1 MAVNGK
7 RPTQKLGGSD
17 PSMIDKGVP
26 RGLPKLRGGSPAAKL
41 QTRQQ
46 KKPIKNDLSK
56 IAPASR
62 LTKPATR
69 KATQVTPARLKAM
82 EAAQKKRNAAQPAP
96 QAKQVSPARRKAM
109 EAALQ
114 KRDTRQPAP
123 QATQVTL
130 ARRRAME
137 AALQKRNAK
146 ADASTQR
153 TAKRKAAVAARQARL
168 ERRRAAVAKRMA
180 KVPGSQAAKQA
191 TAKKQY
197 MALSPAEKRK
207 MEAKGRREARQ
218 KNSAAL
224 KAAPRS
230 VRLKYRADQK
240 KRRADL
246 LKLRASRNRG

>member
-26 RGLPKLRGGSPAAKL
+26 RGLPKLRGESPAAKL

-46 KKPIKNDLSK
+46 KKPMKNDLSK

-82 EAAQKKRNAAQPAP
+82 RAAFEAAQKKRNAA
-96 QAKQVSPARRKAM
+96 
-109 EAALQ
+109 
-114 KRDTRQPAP
+114 QPAP

-240 KRRADL
+240 KRRAEML
-246 LKLRASRNRG
+246 MFRARRNRG

>member
-26 RGLPKLRGGSPAAKL
+26 RGLPKLRGESPAAKL

-46 KKPIKNDLSK
+46 KKPMKNDLSK

-96 QAKQVSPARRKAM
+96 QAKQVSPARRK
-109 EAALQ
+109 
-114 KRDTRQPAP
+114 
-123 QATQVTL
+123 
-130 ARRRAME
+130 AME

-240 KRRADL
+240 KRRAEML
-246 LKLRASRNRG
+246 MFRARRNRG

>member
-26 RGLPKLRGGSPAAKL
+26 RGLPKLRGESPAAKL

-82 EAAQKKRNAAQPAP
+82 EAAQKKRNAA
-96 QAKQVSPARRKAM
+96 
-109 EAALQ
+109 
-114 KRDTRQPAP
+114 QPAP

-207 MEAKGRREARQ
+207 MKAKESFEARQ

-240 KRRADL
+240 KRRAEML
-246 LKLRASRNRG
+246 MFRARRNRG